1 MKYVQKASFERK
13 IYVRSKFSC
22 VCSSHNLCARTHAH
36 GLEGTLLSSPCPT
49 SSTPISYQFLTFPA
63 CGYIWAFTYT
73 HSHMHHTHT
82 HRIYLNS
89 WEYGRSPSFSIS
101 VSIQTNIFTSEKYI
115 KNVQNY
121 LLAMRVCPKFY
132 VKKWATEHTSS
143 FWGLQRKHCLQ
154 YENRVS
160 KEVGKSY
167 VLYSTLVSSPGWI
180 SFLLDALHF
189 AHPNLECLSQSGDE
203 YPTEK
208 LK

>member
-1 MKYVQKASFERK
+1 MYEICAKSIFWKE
-13 IYVRSKFSC
+13 
-22 VCSSHNLCARTHAH
+22 NLCALQVFLCALISQPLCTHTRARLR
-36 GLEGTLLSSPCPT
+36 GNIALLSPPN
-49 SSTPISYQFLTFPA
+49 FLNSHFLSVFNFPSLWVHMGIHIHSLA
-63 CGYIWAFTYT
+63 HASHTYT
-73 HSHMHHTHT
+73 SNILKQLGI
-82 HRIYLNS
+82 RQK
-89 WEYGRSPSFSIS
+89 SF
-101 VSIQTNIFTSEKYI
+101 IQHFTSEKYI